1 MGKIKKFGKIAIIAL
16 AIFAIIG
23 LAIVVLL
30 LYAWIGVLR
39 PYYDVPRDNKAV
51 VAYDPSSGL
60 VSQATYDAL
69 QNSKKSQ
76 KFELGVNKDGQVVF
90 THAYK
95 AFGRAKKEYKG
106 SWKYADK
113 ELGLKHLSRTFYI
126 SYMDEDILNQVVEA
140 TGGSAGDAKIYKE
153 ILEIYSHSYNV
164 HR

>member
-1 MGKIKKFGKIAIIAL
+1 MEKIKKIGKIAKIAIIAIAVISL
-16 AIFAIIG
+16 AVI
-23 LAIVVLL
+23 VLL

-39 PYYDVPRDNKAV
+39 PYYDVPKANKAV
-51 VAYDPSSGL
+51 VEYDPASGL

-76 KFELGVNKDGQVVF
+76 VFELGVNEDGQVVF

-95 AFGRAKKEYKG
+95 AFGRAKKEYKD

-113 ELGLKHLSRTFYI
+113 ELKLKHLSRTYYI
-126 SYMDEDILNQVVEA
+126 AYMDDDILNQVVEA
-140 TGGSAGDAKIYKE
+140 TNGSAGDAKIYKE